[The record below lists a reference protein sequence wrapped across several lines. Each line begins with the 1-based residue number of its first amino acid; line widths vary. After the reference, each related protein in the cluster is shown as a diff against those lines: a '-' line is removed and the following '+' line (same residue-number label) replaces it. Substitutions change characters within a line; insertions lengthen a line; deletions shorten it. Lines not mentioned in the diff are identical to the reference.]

1 MDRVCMKPNACLN
14 PNRGQGKPALRFI
27 FPLAVIIAMA
37 GTAHADIHIGGWSL
51 WANGQLARDFQ
62 YTGSCPVDLKFDWGV
77 VSTEPVTATSSFLR
91 SDGGHSSTSPS
102 FDLPGGGRSLPIT
115 EEWRLGANTPQF
127 QNYSGWIELTVESAD
142 HKISVSKKINFTIHC
157 AAEAAGL
164 RIGGWSFW
172 ANGKLARDFQ
182 YTGACPVNLKFDW
195 GVVSAAPVTATYS
208 FLRNDGGHSS
218 TSKSIAL
225 PGGGR
230 STPILEEWRLGANTP
245 KFQPYKGWV
254 ELDIESPEHV
264 SKRIPFTIQC
274 Q

>member
-1 MDRVCMKPNACLN
+1 MDRVCMKPNVCLK
-14 PNRGQGKPALRFI
+14 PNRGQGNPALRFI
-27 FPLAVIIAMA
+27 FPLAVIIAIA
-37 GTAHADIHIGGWSL
+37 GTAHA
-51 WANGQLARDFQ
+51 
-62 YTGSCPVDLKFDWGV
+62 
-77 VSTEPVTATSSFLR
+77 
-91 SDGGHSSTSPS
+91 
-102 FDLPGGGRSLPIT
+102 
-115 EEWRLGANTPQF
+115 
-127 QNYSGWIELTVESAD
+127 
-142 HKISVSKKINFTIHC
+142 SV
-157 AAEAAGL
+157 

-172 ANGKLARDFQ
+172 ANGELARDFQ

-218 TSKSIAL
+218 TPKSIAL

-254 ELDIESPEHV
+254 ELDIESPERV

>member
-1 MDRVCMKPNACLN
+1 MKPNVCLK
-14 PNRGQGKPALRFI
+14 PNREQGNPALRFI
-27 FPLAVIIAMA
+27 FPLAVIIAIA
-37 GTAHADIHIGGWSL
+37 GTAHASVRIGGWSF

-62 YTGSCPVDLKFDWGV
+62 YTGSCPVNLKFDWGV
-77 VSTEPVTATSSFLR
+77 VSTEPTTLTYSFLR
-91 SDGGHSSTSPS
+91 SDGGHSSSPRTVV
-102 FDLPGGGRSLPIT
+102 LPGGGRSTPIT

-127 QNYSGWIELTVESAD
+127 QNYSGWVQLNIESPNAASQ
-142 HKISVSKKINFTIHC
+142 KIAFTIHC

-172 ANGKLARDFQ
+172 ANGELARDFQ

-218 TSKSIAL
+218 TPKSIAL

-254 ELDIESPEHV
+254 ELDIESPERV